1 MPSVFGP
8 QWHETVQPAC
18 VSSTVSND
26 PYCAASSFA
35 AATTF
40 ASAAA
45 WVMNASS
52 GDVLAPVKALFYILA
67 DALFKR
73 AAVLLAHGHLAVSHL
88 DAGLQVREDS
98 AAQRNA
104 TEQRPFM

>member
-52 GDVLAPVKALFYILA
+52 GAMSS
-67 DALFKR
+67 R
-73 AAVLLAHGHLAVSHL
+73 
-88 DAGLQVREDS
+88 R
-98 AAQRNA
+98 
-104 TEQRPFM
+104 